1 MVLRCY
7 LLTLCYG
14 EIIKTYF
21 CVGQKYFESVCVCV
35 CLLSSCDKLRV
46 GVSAGAR
53 AALAQ
58 QRGGRV
64 FLMAPEPS
72 LDSALVL

>member
-1 MVLRCY
+1 MCSCD
-7 LLTLCYG
+7 LLTLGYG
-14 EIIKTYF
+14 EDIKTSF
-21 CVGQKYFESVCVCV
+21 CFRQTNFKCVCVCV
-35 CLLSSCDKLRV
+35 FGTCDKLRV
-46 GVSAGAR
+46 GASAGVR

>member
-1 MVLRCY
+1 MTFSPLAMMKISKHAFASDKSILKVCLY
-7 LLTLCYG
+7 
-14 EIIKTYF
+14 
-21 CVGQKYFESVCVCV
+21 VCVCV
-35 CLLSSCDKLRV
+35 CSVHVTNCV
-46 GVSAGAR
+46 GASAGVR

-58 QRGGRV
+58 QRGGRA